1 MIWFDTTKTGAD
13 GHRSGLMRV
22 SARLRTEL
30 GAEARPVVGQE
41 WEREASAEDWFL
53 TTELFS
59 EIERPG
65 FTATVRRRRCRFAA
79 VFHDAIPLKFP
90 QTTWPRS
97 VERHPGYMTLLRE
110 FDRVWAVS
118 AASRDELIGFWRWQS
133 DGPMPPVE
141 VLPLGADVDGKA
153 RASAPGQPI
162 SPPRLL
168 CLGIIEPRKNQEFL
182 LNVCTNLWK
191 SGLKFGLDVVGRVN
205 PHFGVETAARLRRM
219 AREFPQLEFHEAAD
233 DARVDALT
241 RAATATVFPTRAE
254 GCGLPLLESL
264 WRGVPVLASDLP
276 PLRENAA
283 GGGCRLVTPD
293 DEPAWQRAIHDLV
306 TSDSLRTELAR
317 AACSRPLPTWSGA
330 AEILRRALRAAD

>member
-22 SARLRTEL
+22 SGRLRAEL
-30 GAEARPVVGQE
+30 GAAARPVAGQE
-41 WEREASAEDWFL
+41 WEREASADDWFL

-65 FTATVRRRRCRFAA
+65 FTAMVRRRRCRFAA

-90 QTTWPRS
+90 QITWPRS

-110 FDRVWAVS
+110 FDHVWAVS
-118 AASRDELIGFWRWQS
+118 AASRDELLGFWRWQGE
-133 DGPMPPVE
+133 GPTPPVD
-141 VLPLGADVDGKA
+141 VLPLGADADGRTRVTAETK
-153 RASAPGQPI
+153 PVW
-162 SPPRLL
+162 PPRLL

-182 LNVCTNLWK
+182 LNVCADLWEE
-191 SGLKFGLDVVGRVN
+191 GLSFGLDVVGRIN
-205 PHFGVETAARLRRM
+205 PHFGRGTGARLRRM
-219 AREFPQLEFHEAAD
+219 EQEFFGLRFHEAAD
-233 DARVDALT
+233 DATVDRLLG
-241 RAATATVFPTRAE
+241 AATAAAFPTRAE

-283 GGGCRLVTPD
+283 GGGCRLVTPG
-293 DEPAWQRAIHDLV
+293 DEPAWLRAIHDLV